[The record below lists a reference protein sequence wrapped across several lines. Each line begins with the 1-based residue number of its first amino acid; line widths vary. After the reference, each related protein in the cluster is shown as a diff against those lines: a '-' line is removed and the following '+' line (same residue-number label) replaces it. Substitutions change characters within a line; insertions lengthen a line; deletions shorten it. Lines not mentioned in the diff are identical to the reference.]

1 MHKQGVNIVLE
12 FRFYI
17 DEAGQVY
24 TDASF
29 DYQFWQRYLMV
40 FSNVN
45 IIARAKPVRSADVN
59 AKWKKVTGESVSF
72 SPVPFYHGVGDL
84 LKKTPKVIRELKR
97 IAASNDYPFI
107 FRMPSIIAALF
118 FMTDRSIASR
128 AFGVEM
134 VGDPEEVF
142 SSLSPLYRP
151 VGRAFVRNTRN
162 IIGKAKAVAYVERS
176 ILPVKYPA
184 ANHGNV
190 FYFSS
195 INLPDNAIATAERVF
210 DEKGHLNIISI
221 GSLDQMYKGP
231 DILLDVIA
239 ACKAKRLTV
248 NLTWIGGGIYLE
260 RMKEMA
266 ASLGLQGQVNFTGMI
281 TDRQQIEAAMD
292 KADIFVLASRTEGLP
307 RAMIEAMARG
317 LPCIGSNVGGIP
329 ELLTSDYLFTREAK
343 QELEG
348 LLLDK
353 AKNTKELTAMSKQNI
368 ETAKR
373 YANSKLD
380 KERVGFYN
388 AVLS

>member
-1 MHKQGVNIVLE
+1 
-12 FRFYI
+12 
-17 DEAGQVY
+17 
-24 TDASF
+24 
-29 DYQFWQRYLMV
+29 
-40 FSNVN
+40 
-45 IIARAKPVRSADVN
+45 
-59 AKWKKVTGESVSF
+59 
-72 SPVPFYHGVGDL
+72 
-84 LKKTPKVIRELKR
+84 
-97 IAASNDYPFI
+97 
-107 FRMPSIIAALF
+107 
-118 FMTDRSIASR
+118 MTDRSIAGR

-162 IIGKAKAVAYVERS
+162 IINKAKAVAYVERT
-176 ILPVKYPA
+176 ILPAKYPA
-184 ANHGNV
+184 AGHGNV

-195 INLPDNAIATAERVF
+195 INLPDNAIANAERVF
-210 DEKGHLNIISI
+210 ENKEHLNIISI

-239 ACKAKRLTV
+239 ACKTKGLTI
-248 NLTWIGGGIYLE
+248 NLTWIGGGIYLD

-266 ASLGLQGQVNFTGMI
+266 VNLGLQSQVNFTGMV

-292 KADIFVLASRTEGLP
+292 RADMFVLASRTEGLP

-317 LPCIGSNVGGIP
+317 LPCIGANVGGIP
-329 ELLTSDYLFTREAK
+329 ELLTADYLFTKEAK
-343 QELEG
+343 QELEA
-348 LLLDK
+348 LLLNK
-353 AKNTKELTAMSKQNI
+353 ANNSKELAVMSKQNI